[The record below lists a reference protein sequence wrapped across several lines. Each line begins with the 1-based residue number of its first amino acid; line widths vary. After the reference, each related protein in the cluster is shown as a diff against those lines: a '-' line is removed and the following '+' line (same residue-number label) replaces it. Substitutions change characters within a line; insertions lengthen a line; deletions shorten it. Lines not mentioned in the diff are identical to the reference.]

1 MLTIMRDNSMIVAS
15 CVYFVYELQE
25 LKPSST
31 LLLKSLICLFLP
43 VGITAEQG

>member
-1 MLTIMRDNSMIVAS
+1 MLTIMRDNCMIVAS
-15 CVYFVYELQE
+15 CVYFVYELQV

-43 VGITAEQG
+43 VEIMAEQG